1 VFGESG
7 AVNMHLLKAA
17 FPSLQIAIAQFSPED
32 VFNMDETGLFF
43 AKAPTST
50 ISSQPIEGFKVD

>member
-1 VFGESG
+1 
-7 AVNMHLLKAA
+7 MHLLKAA